1 MHINKRQVKIYMAMN
16 GLTTKA
22 LAARMGTQANN
33 LSTVLTRGTCRPE
46 TANRIATALGVTV
59 MDIIEEKED

>member
-1 MHINKRQVKIYMAMN
+1 MRISKRQVRIYMAMN
-16 GLTTKA
+16 GLTVKA
-22 LAARMGTQANN
+22 LAERMDTQANN

-59 MDIIEEKED
+59 MDIIEEKEA